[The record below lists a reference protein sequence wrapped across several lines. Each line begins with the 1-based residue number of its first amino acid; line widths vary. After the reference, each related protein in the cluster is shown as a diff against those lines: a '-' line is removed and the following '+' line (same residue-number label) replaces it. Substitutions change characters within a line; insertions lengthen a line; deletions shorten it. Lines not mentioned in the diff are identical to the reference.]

1 MTEHAEHPDH
11 AEQVEAVRSIMKGV
25 RTAMLTTVAADGTLH
40 AHPMTTQ
47 EAEFDGDV
55 WFVLGASSE
64 SAENARQ
71 RPRVNVSYAGDS
83 GWVSVAGTAE
93 LSSDPGRKKEL
104 WNRFVEAWF
113 PEGQDD
119 PEVQVMR
126 VRAESAQY
134 WDSPGRVSMMVS
146 MLTSSVTKNPPRT
159 GESETVDLT
168 STQEG
173 AHR

>member
-1 MTEHAEHPDH
+1 MTEQADRSEH
-11 AEQVEAVRSIMKGV
+11 VEKVRSIMKGV
-25 RTAMLTTVAADGTLH
+25 RTCMLTTVAADGTLH

-47 EAEFDGDV
+47 EAEFDGDA
-55 WFVLGASSE
+55 WFVLGATSE
-64 SAENARQ
+64 TATNARE

-83 GWVSVAGTAE
+83 GWVSLAGTAE
-93 LSSDPGRKKEL
+93 VSSDPARKKEL

-113 PEGQDD
+113 PQGQDD
-119 PEVQVMR
+119 PDVQVLR

-134 WDSPGRVSMMVS
+134 WESPGTVTMAVS

-168 STQEG
+168 SAQEG
-173 AHR
+173 ARR

>member
-1 MTEHAEHPDH
+1 MTEHADR
-11 AEQVEAVRSIMKGV
+11 AEQIEKVRAIMKDV
-25 RTAMLTTVAADGTLH
+25 RTCMVTTVAADGTLH

-47 EAEFDGDV
+47 EAEFDGDA
-55 WFVLGASSE
+55 WFLLGASSE
-64 SAENARQ
+64 TAQNARE
-71 RPRVNVSYAGDS
+71 RPRVNLSYAGDS
-83 GWVSVAGTAE
+83 GWVSLAGTAE
-93 LSSDPGRKKEL
+93 LSTDPARKKEL

-119 PEVQVMR
+119 PDVQVLR

-134 WDSPGRVSMMVS
+134 WDSPGRVSMVVS

-173 AHR
+173 ARR

>member
-1 MTEHAEHPDH
+1 MTENADRT
-11 AEQVEAVRSIMKGV
+11 EQLEKVQAIMKGV
-25 RTAMLTTVAADGTLH
+25 RTCMVTTVAADGTLH
-40 AHPMTTQ
+40 SHPMTTQ
-47 EAEFDGDV
+47 EAGFDGDA
-55 WFVLGASSE
+55 WFLLGATSE
-64 SAENARQ
+64 TAENARE

-83 GWVSVAGTAE
+83 GWVSLAGTAE
-93 LSSDPGRKKEL
+93 LSTDPARKKEL

-119 PEVQVMR
+119 PAVQVMR

-134 WDSPGRVSMMVS
+134 WDSPGRVSMVVS

-173 AHR
+173 ARR

>member
-1 MTEHAEHPDH
+1 MTHHDERAEHL
-11 AEQVEAVRSIMKGV
+11 EKVRSIMQGV
-25 RTAMLTTVAADGTLH
+25 RTCMLTTVAADGTLH

-47 EAEFDGDV
+47 EAEFDGDA
-55 WFVLGASSE
+55 WFLLGATSE
-64 SAENARQ
+64 TATNARE
-71 RPRVNVSYAGDS
+71 RPRVNVSYSGDS
-83 GWVSVAGTAE
+83 GWVSLAGTAE
-93 LSSDPGRKKEL
+93 LSTDPQRKKEL

-113 PEGQDD
+113 PDGQDD
-119 PEVQVMR
+119 PSVQVMR

-134 WDSPGRVSMMVS
+134 WDSPGKVSMMVS

-173 AHR
+173 ARR

>member
-1 MTEHAEHPDH
+1 MTEHT
-11 AEQVEAVRSIMKGV
+11 EQLETVRSIMKGV

-47 EAEFDGDV
+47 ETEFDGDA
-55 WFVLGASSE
+55 WFVMGATSE
-64 SAENARQ
+64 TAVNARE
-71 RPRVNVSYAGDS
+71 RPRVNVAYAGDS
-83 GWVSVAGTAE
+83 GWVSLAGTAE
-93 LSSDPGRKKEL
+93 LSSDPARKKEL

-113 PEGQDD
+113 PGGQDD
-119 PEVQVMR
+119 PDVQVMR

-134 WDSPGRVSMMVS
+134 WDSPGKVSMVVS

-173 AHR
+173 ARR